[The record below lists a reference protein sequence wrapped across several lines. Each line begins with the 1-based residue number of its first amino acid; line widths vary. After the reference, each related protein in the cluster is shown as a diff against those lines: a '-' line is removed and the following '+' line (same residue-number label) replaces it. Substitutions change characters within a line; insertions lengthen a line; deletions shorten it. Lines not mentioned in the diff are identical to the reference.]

1 MVKSCFWLVFCA
13 LLTGHRKFDIITESP
28 PLPLLTCTNL
38 VRALEN
44 FQKVLR
50 VIVKLPPDQLAL
62 IGKACKHVNQ

>member
-13 LLTGHRKFDIITESP
+13 LLTGHREFDIITEDPSS
-28 PLPLLTCTNL
+28 LLTCTNL

-44 FQKVLR
+44 FQKVLH
-50 VIVKLPPDQLAL
+50 VLVKLPPDQLAL